1 MEPTNTQLQEG
12 LKDNIPY
19 DVIELP
25 SKGLFYKN
33 KKASVKVGYLTAADE
48 NIIMSQNLVQSGEM
62 IDVLLRAK
70 IMEPDVIVQEL
81 LECDKEAILI
91 FLRNTAYGATYKITL
106 IDPETKKTFEA
117 DVDISQ
123 MKPKD
128 FDLIADSDGNFSFD
142 LPVSQV
148 GIKFKFLN
156 GLEEAELTALPKRYS
171 GKQVAPLATKR
182 LEKQIMEIS
191 GEKDP
196 AIIAQRIQTMPIKD
210 AQELKKYINDNQPGL
225 DLDYSITAPSGN
237 QMSTRL
243 SFGSAFFRP
252 FFGV

>member
-1 MEPTNTQLQEG
+1 
-12 LKDNIPY
+12 
-19 DVIELP
+19 
-25 SKGLFYKN
+25 
-33 KKASVKVGYLTAADE
+33 
-48 NIIMSQNLVQSGEM
+48 
-62 IDVLLRAK
+62 
-70 IMEPDVIVQEL
+70 
-81 LECDKEAILI
+81 
-91 FLRNTAYGATYKITL
+91 
-106 IDPETKKTFEA
+106 
-117 DVDISQ
+117 
-123 MKPKD
+123 
-128 FDLIADSDGNFSFD
+128 
-142 LPVSQV
+142 
-148 GIKFKFLN
+148 
-156 GLEEAELTALPKRYS
+156 LTALPKRYS
-171 GKQVAPLATKR
+171 GKQVVPLATKR

>member
-12 LKDNIPY
+12 LMDNIPY

-25 SKGLFYKN
+25 SKGLFYRN
-33 KKASVKVGYLTAADE
+33 KKGSVKVGYLTAADE
-48 NIIMSQNLVQSGEM
+48 NIIMSQNLVQSGDM

-91 FLRNTAYGATYKITL
+91 FLRNTAYGSDYKL
-106 IDPETKKTFEA
+106 SLVDPKTNETFEA

-123 MKPKD
+123 LKTKD
-128 FDLIADSDGNFSFD
+128 FTLTADSDGYFSFD

-156 GLEEAELTALPKRYS
+156 GLEESELTSLHKQYQ
-171 GKQVAPLATKR
+171 GKQVVPIATKR

-191 GEKDP
+191 GEKDL
-196 AIIAQRIQTMPIKD
+196 AVIAKRIQTMPIKD
-210 AQELKKYINDNQPGL
+210 SQELKKYINDNQPGL
-225 DLDYSITAPSGN
+225 DLDYSVIAPSGD
-237 QMSTRL
+237 QVSTRL